1 MPIETYTKS
10 PWLAPFAIRKLRV
23 RTDPHVS
30 GPARDLWGFPDLHGR
45 FTDDN
50 SLIKG
55 ATRGRVVQGKW
66 SPYGASKLST
76 GMVCCHVWPNSTGDA
91 ELFSFV
97 PNLVWLPRTIAGL
110 SDAHFKHREPHR
122 LHFALREI
130 SVSRY
135 KPHPTAV
142 GADRARQ
149 AWEKLPSEVSN
160 AHWAVSEMSGGDRLA
175 KAALVRTSRVI
186 EFLDEIEA
194 GRLPQRRVSKRYH
207 AGVGARID
215 LSLPAVQSFVSARDL
230 RMLANDLKASIS

>member
-1 MPIETYTKS
+1 M
-10 PWLAPFAIRKLRV
+10 
-23 RTDPHVS
+23 
-30 GPARDLWGFPDLHGR
+30 
-45 FTDDN
+45 
-50 SLIKG
+50 
-55 ATRGRVVQGKW
+55 
-66 SPYGASKLST
+66 
-76 GMVCCHVWPNSTGDA
+76 
-91 ELFSFV
+91 
-97 PNLVWLPRTIAGL
+97 WLPRTIAGL

-130 SVSRY
+130 SLSRY

-142 GADRARQ
+142 GADKARQ

-160 AHWAVSEMSGGDRLA
+160 AQWTVSEMSGGDRLA

>member
-1 MPIETYTKS
+1 MLTEPWMSMNADELLWVELAQLGVSTIGELSTDDVIDLSLRYAVWMPIETYTKS

-91 ELFSFV
+91 ELF
-97 PNLVWLPRTIAGL
+97 WL
-110 SDAHFKHREPHR
+110 
-122 LHFALREI
+122 FAVEG
-130 SVSRY
+130 V
-135 KPHPTAV
+135 V
-142 GADRARQ
+142 G
-149 AWEKLPSEVSN
+149 
-160 AHWAVSEMSGGDRLA
+160 
-175 KAALVRTSRVI
+175 
-186 EFLDEIEA
+186 
-194 GRLPQRRVSKRYH
+194 
-207 AGVGARID
+207 
-215 LSLPAVQSFVSARDL
+215 VSAPS
-230 RMLANDLKASIS
+230 AG